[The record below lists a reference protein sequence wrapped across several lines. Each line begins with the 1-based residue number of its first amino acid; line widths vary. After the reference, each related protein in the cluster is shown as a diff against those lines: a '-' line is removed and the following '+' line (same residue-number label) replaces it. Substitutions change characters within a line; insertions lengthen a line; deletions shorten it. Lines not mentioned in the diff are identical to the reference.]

1 MPALPTT
8 ATIGVIG
15 AGAMGAGIAQVAA
28 QAGHS
33 VILHDNQPGA
43 AKAGIDNIRRQL
55 EQRVAKGKMTQDD
68 VDNIIARLQPADAI
82 NALADSR
89 LIIEAI
95 VENLEVKR
103 QVFAQLEALCSPDT
117 LLASNTSSLSITSIA
132 ANLEHPE
139 RMAGLHFFNPAPVM
153 KLVEVV
159 SGLATTTKVADTLFD
174 TASAWG
180 KVAVH
185 ASSTPGFIVNRVA
198 RPFYAEGL
206 RLLQEGASDAAT
218 LDALMR
224 QAGGFRMGPFELM
237 DLIGHDVNYA
247 VTRSVFDAYYG
258 DTRFKPSLVQHA
270 LVEAGRLGRKS
281 GQGFY
286 GYFREE
292 QRDKHREGQREGA
305 AKPQPKFAAPV
316 NAELPALVV
325 QGANGTIA
333 PLLERA
339 QEAGLDVVHRESLQQ
354 DGTPHLY
361 LGDLTLALSDGR
373 CAAERA
379 VNEGLEALV
388 LFDLCLDYRSAS
400 AIALAASHT
409 TSPESCQLAT
419 AFFQRLGMD
428 VAWLTDTPGLVV
440 LRTVTMLANEA
451 ADAVLQG
458 VCSVQD
464 GDLAMQA
471 GVNYPR
477 GPLAWADS
485 LGLPFVHRTLL
496 HLQQSYG
503 EERYRSSFLLRR
515 KALSK
520 ERFHE

>member
-1 MPALPTT
+1 MPALPST

-33 VILHDNQPGA
+33 VILYDNQPGT

-55 EQRVAKGKMTQDD
+55 EKRVAKGKMPQGD

-82 NALADSR
+82 DALADSR

-95 VENLEVKR
+95 VENLEIKR
-103 QVFAQLEALCSPDT
+103 QVFAQLEALCSPET

-132 ANLEHPE
+132 ANLEYPE

-159 SGLATTTKVADTLFD
+159 SGLATTTEVAETLFD

-206 RLLQEGASDAAT
+206 RLLQEVASDAAT

-258 DTRFKPSLVQHA
+258 DTRFKPSLVQQA

-281 GQGFY
+281 GQGFFDY
-286 GYFREE
+286 PT
-292 QRDKHREGQREGA
+292 EGERA
-305 AKPQPKFAAPV
+305 NTVMAQPKFAAPA

-325 QGANGTIA
+325 QGANSTIA

-354 DGTPHLY
+354 DGTSRLY
-361 LGDLTLALSDGR
+361 LGDLVLALSDGR

-400 AIALAASHT
+400 AIGLAASHT
-409 TSPESCQLAT
+409 ASPEARQLAT

-458 VCSVQD
+458 VCSAKD

-485 LGLPFVHRTLL
+485 LGLPFVHRTLT

-515 KALSK
+515 KALS
-520 ERFHE
+520 EESFHE

>member
-1 MPALPTT
+1 MSALPTS
-8 ATIGVIG
+8 AVIGVIG

-33 VILHDNQPGA
+33 VVLHDNQPGA

-55 EQRVAKGKMTQDD
+55 EKRVAKGKMIQGD

-82 NALADSR
+82 DALADSR
-89 LIIEAI
+89 LVIEAI
-95 VENLEVKR
+95 VENLEIKR
-103 QVFAQLEALCSPDT
+103 QVFAQLEALCSADT

-139 RMAGLHFFNPAPVM
+139 RMAGMHFFNPAPIM

-159 SGLATTTKVADTLFD
+159 SGLATTSEVAETLYA
-174 TASAWG
+174 TAVAWG

-218 LDALMR
+218 IDALLR

-258 DTRFKPSLVQHA
+258 DTRFEPSLVQQA

-281 GQGFY
+281 GQGFFDY
-286 GYFREE
+286 AGE
-292 QRDKHREGQREGA
+292 HP
-305 AKPQPKFAAPV
+305 AKPQPKFAATA
-316 NAELPALVV
+316 NAKLPALVV
-325 QGANGTIA
+325 QGDPGVIA

-339 QEAGLDVVHRESLQQ
+339 QEAGLEVVRRESLLP
-354 DGTPHLY
+354 DGTPRLY
-361 LGDLTLALSDGR
+361 LGDLALALSDGR

-379 VNEGLEALV
+379 VNEGLDALV

-400 AIALAASHT
+400 AIALTASHT
-409 TSPESCQLAT
+409 TSPEARQLAT
-419 AFFQRLGMD
+419 AFFQRLGID

-440 LRTVTMLANEA
+440 LRSVAMLANEA

-458 VCSVQD
+458 VCSAKD

-485 LGLPFVHRTLL
+485 LGLPFVHRTLT

-503 EERYRSSFLLRR
+503 EQRYRSSFLLRR
-515 KALSK
+515 NALS
-520 ERFHE
+520 EESFHE

>member
-1 MPALPTT
+1 MLALPTS
-8 ATIGVIG
+8 AIIGVIG

-28 QAGHS
+28 QVGHS

-43 AKAGIDNIRRQL
+43 AIAGIDNIRRQL
-55 EQRVAKGKMTQDD
+55 ERRVAKGKMTQDD
-68 VDNIIARLQPADAI
+68 VYSIIARLQPADAI
-82 NALADSR
+82 DALADSR
-89 LIIEAI
+89 LVIEAI
-95 VENLEVKR
+95 IENLDIKR
-103 QVFAQLEALCSPDT
+103 QVFAELEALCSPDT
-117 LLASNTSSLSITSIA
+117 LFTSNTSSLSITSIA

-159 SGLATTTKVADTLFD
+159 SGLATTAEVADTLYA
-174 TASAWG
+174 TANAWG

-218 LDALMR
+218 LDALLR
-224 QAGGFRMGPFELM
+224 EAGGFRMGPFELM

-258 DTRFKPSLVQHA
+258 DTRFEPSLVQHA
-270 LVEAGRLGRKS
+270 LVEAGQLGRKS
-281 GQGFY
+281 GQGFFDY
-286 GYFREE
+286 REE
-292 QRDKHREGQREGA
+292 QREGA
-305 AKPQPKFAAPV
+305 IKPQPNIAPP
-316 NAELPALVV
+316 AQFELPPLVV
-325 QGANGTIA
+325 QGDPGVIA

-339 QEAGLDVVHRESLQQ
+339 QETGLDVVRRESLQQ
-354 DGTPHLY
+354 DGTTRLR
-361 LGDLTLALSDGR
+361 LGDLVLALSDGR

-379 VNEGLEALV
+379 ANEGLEALV
-388 LFDLCLDYRSAS
+388 LFDLCLDYRSAR
-400 AIALAASHT
+400 AIALSASHA
-409 TSPESCQLAT
+409 TSSEARQLAT

-428 VAWLTDTPGLVV
+428 VVWLTDTPGLVV
-440 LRTVTMLANEA
+440 LRTVAMLANEA
-451 ADAVLQG
+451 ADAVFQG
-458 VCSVQD
+458 VCSAQD

-477 GPLAWADS
+477 GPLAWADL
-485 LGLPFVHRTLL
+485 LGLPFVHRTLT

-503 EERYRSSFLLRR
+503 EERYRASFLLRR
-515 KALSK
+515 KALS
-520 ERFHE
+520 EENFHE

>member
-1 MPALPTT
+1 MPALPTS
-8 ATIGVIG
+8 AVIGVIG

-55 EQRVAKGKMTQDD
+55 EKRVAKGKMIQGD

-82 NALADSR
+82 DALADSH
-89 LIIEAI
+89 LVIEAI
-95 VENLEVKR
+95 VENLEIKR

-132 ANLEHPE
+132 ANLERPE
-139 RMAGLHFFNPAPVM
+139 RMAGLHFFNPAPIM

-159 SGLATTTKVADTLFD
+159 SGLATTTEIADTLYD
-174 TASAWG
+174 TAVAWG

-218 LDALMR
+218 IDALLR

-258 DTRFKPSLVQHA
+258 DTRFEPSLVQQA

-281 GQGFY
+281 GKGFFDY
-286 GYFREE
+286 AES
-292 QRDKHREGQREGA
+292 A
-305 AKPQPKFAAPV
+305 AKPQPTFAEPA
-316 NAELPALVV
+316 NTELPALVV
-325 QGANGTIA
+325 QGDPGVIA

-339 QEAGLDVVHRESLQQ
+339 QEAGLDVVYRESLQQ
-354 DGTPHLY
+354 DGSPRLY
-361 LGDLTLALSDGR
+361 LGDLVLALSDGR

-379 VNEGLEALV
+379 VNEGLDALV
-388 LFDLCLDYRSAS
+388 LFDLCLDYRNAS

-409 TSPESCQLAT
+409 ASPEARQLAT
-419 AFFQRLGMD
+419 AFFQHMGMD

-440 LRTVTMLANEA
+440 LRTVAMLANEA

-458 VCSVQD
+458 VCSAKD

-477 GPLAWADS
+477 GPLAWVDS
-485 LGLPFVHRTLL
+485 LGLPFVHRTLM

-515 KALSK
+515 NALS
-520 ERFHE
+520 EESFHE

>member
-1 MPALPTT
+1 MSALPTS
-8 ATIGVIG
+8 AVIGVIG

-43 AKAGIDNIRRQL
+43 AKAGIENIRRQL
-55 EQRVAKGKMTQDD
+55 EKRVAKGKMNQGD
-68 VDNIIARLQPADAI
+68 VDNIIARLQPADTI
-82 NALADSR
+82 DALADSR
-89 LIIEAI
+89 LVIEAI
-95 VENLEVKR
+95 VENLEIKR
-103 QVFAQLEALCSPDT
+103 QVFAQLEALCTADT

-139 RMAGLHFFNPAPVM
+139 RMAGMHFFNPAPIM

-159 SGLATTTKVADTLFD
+159 SGLATTSEVAETLYA
-174 TASAWG
+174 TAVAWG

-218 LDALMR
+218 IDALLR

-258 DTRFKPSLVQHA
+258 DTRFEPSLVQQA

-281 GQGFY
+281 GQGFFDY
-286 GYFREE
+286 AGEN
-292 QRDKHREGQREGA
+292 A
-305 AKPQPKFAAPV
+305 AKPQPKFAAPA

-325 QGANGTIA
+325 QGDPGVIV

-339 QEAGLDVVHRESLQQ
+339 QEAGLDVVRRESLQP
-354 DGTPHLY
+354 DGTPRLY
-361 LGDLTLALSDGR
+361 LGDLVLALSDGR

-379 VNEGLEALV
+379 VNEGLNALV
-388 LFDLCLDYRSAS
+388 LFDLCLDYRNAS

-409 TSPESCQLAT
+409 TSPEARQLAT
-419 AFFQRLGMD
+419 AFFQRLGID

-440 LRTVTMLANEA
+440 LRSVAMLANEA

-458 VCSVQD
+458 VCSAKD

-485 LGLPFVHRTLL
+485 LGLPFVHRTLT

-503 EERYRSSFLLRR
+503 EQRYRSSFLLRR
-515 KALSK
+515 NALS
-520 ERFHE
+520 EESFHE

>member
-1 MPALPTT
+1 MSALPTS
-8 ATIGVIG
+8 AVIGVIG

-33 VILHDNQPGA
+33 VILHDNQPGMA
-43 AKAGIDNIRRQL
+43 SAGIDNIRRQL
-55 EQRVAKGKMTQDD
+55 ERRVAKGKMRQND
-68 VDNIIARLQPADAI
+68 VNSITARLQPADTI
-82 NALADSR
+82 DALANSR

-95 VENLEVKR
+95 VENLDIKR
-103 QVFAQLEALCSPDT
+103 QVFSQLEALCSPDT
-117 LLASNTSSLSITSIA
+117 LLVSNTSSLSITSIA

-159 SGLATTTKVADTLFD
+159 SGLATTAEVAETLYA
-174 TASAWG
+174 TANAWG

-218 LDALMR
+218 LDTLLR

-237 DLIGHDVNYA
+237 DLIGHDINYA

-258 DTRFKPSLVQHA
+258 DPRFKPSLVQQA

-281 GQGFY
+281 GQGFFDY
-286 GYFREE
+286 REE
-292 QRDKHREGQREGA
+292 QHEEQREGA
-305 AKPQPKFAAPV
+305 AKPQPNIAPPAQV
-316 NAELPALVV
+316 ELPPLVV
-325 QGANGTIA
+325 QGEPGVIA

-339 QEAGLDVVHRESLQQ
+339 QETGLDIVRRESLQK
-354 DGTPHLY
+354 DGTTRLR
-361 LGDLTLALSDGR
+361 LGDLALALSDGR

-400 AIALAASHT
+400 AIALSASHA
-409 TSPESCQLAT
+409 TSSEARQLAT

-428 VAWLTDTPGLVV
+428 VVWLTDTPGLVV
-440 LRTVTMLANEA
+440 LRTVAMLANEA

-485 LGLPFVHRTLL
+485 LGLPFVHRTLM

-503 EERYRSSFLLRR
+503 EERYRASFLLRR
-515 KALSK
+515 KALS
-520 ERFHE
+520 EESFHE

>member
-1 MPALPTT
+1 MSALPTT
-8 ATIGVIG
+8 AVIGVIG

-33 VILHDNQPGA
+33 VVLHDNQPGA
-43 AKAGIDNIRRQL
+43 ASAGIDNIRRQL
-55 EQRVAKGKMTQDD
+55 EKRVAKGKMRQEE
-68 VDNIIARLQPADAI
+68 VDGIVARLQPADAI
-82 NALADSR
+82 DALADSR

-132 ANLEHPE
+132 ANLERPE
-139 RMAGLHFFNPAPVM
+139 RLAGLHFFNPAPVM

-159 SGLATTTKVADTLFD
+159 SGLATTIETAETLYA
-174 TASAWG
+174 TATAWG

-218 LDALMR
+218 LDALLR

-258 DTRFKPSLVQHA
+258 DTRFEPSLVQQA

-281 GQGFY
+281 GQGFFDY
-286 GYFREE
+286 
-292 QRDKHREGQREGA
+292 REGQREGQHKGA
-305 AKPQPKFAAPV
+305 AKPQPDFATPAQ
-316 NAELPALVV
+316 AELPPLVV
-325 QGANGTIA
+325 QGEPGVIA
-333 PLLERA
+333 PLLARV
-339 QEAGLDVVHRESLQQ
+339 QEAGLEVVRRESLQP
-354 DGTPHLY
+354 DGTPRLR
-361 LGDLTLALSDGR
+361 LGDLVLALSDGR

-388 LFDLCLDYRSAS
+388 LFDLCLDYRSAG
-400 AIALAASHT
+400 AIAISASHA
-409 TSPESCQLAT
+409 TSPEARELAT

-428 VAWLTDTPGLVV
+428 VVWLTDTPGLVV
-440 LRTVTMLANEA
+440 LRTVAMLANEA

-458 VCSVQD
+458 VCSAED

-485 LGLPFVHRTLL
+485 LGLPFVHRTLT

-515 KALSK
+515 KALS
-520 ERFHE
+520 EESFHE

>member
-1 MPALPTT
+1 MSALPTS
-8 ATIGVIG
+8 AVIGVIG

-55 EQRVAKGKMTQDD
+55 EKRVAKGKMIQGD

-82 NALADSR
+82 DALADSH
-89 LIIEAI
+89 LVIEAI
-95 VENLEVKR
+95 VENLEIKR

-132 ANLEHPE
+132 ANLERPE

-159 SGLATTTKVADTLFD
+159 SGLATTTNVADTLYD
-174 TASAWG
+174 TAVAWG

-198 RPFYAEGL
+198 RPFYAECL

-218 LDALMR
+218 IDALLR

-258 DTRFKPSLVQHA
+258 DTRFEPSLVQQA

-281 GQGFY
+281 GKGFFDY
-286 GYFREE
+286 A
-292 QRDKHREGQREGA
+292 EGA
-305 AKPQPKFAAPV
+305 AKPQPAFAAPA
-316 NAELPALVV
+316 NTELPALVV
-325 QGANGTIA
+325 QGDPGVIP

-339 QEAGLDVVHRESLQQ
+339 QEAGLDVVRRESLQP
-354 DGTPHLY
+354 DGTPRLY
-361 LGDLTLALSDGR
+361 LGDLVLALSDGR

-379 VNEGLEALV
+379 INEGLDALV

-409 TSPESCQLAT
+409 TSPEARQLAT

-428 VAWLTDTPGLVV
+428 VVWLTDTPGLVV
-440 LRTVTMLANEA
+440 LRTVAMLANEA

-458 VCSVQD
+458 VCSAQD

-485 LGLPFVHRTLL
+485 LGLPFVHRTLT

-515 KALSK
+515 NALS
-520 ERFHE
+520 EESFHE

>member
-1 MPALPTT
+1 MSALPTS
-8 ATIGVIG
+8 AVIGVIG

-43 AKAGIDNIRRQL
+43 AKAGIDNIRRPL
-55 EQRVAKGKMTQDD
+55 EKRVAKGKMTQSD
-68 VDNIIARLQPADAI
+68 VDNLIARLQPADAI
-82 NALADSR
+82 DALADSH

-95 VENLEVKR
+95 VENLEMKR
-103 QVFAQLEALCSPDT
+103 QVFAQLEALCAPDT

-132 ANLEHPE
+132 ANLERPE

-159 SGLATTTKVADTLFD
+159 SGLATTTDVAETLYD
-174 TASAWG
+174 TAVAWG

-218 LDALMR
+218 IDVLLR

-258 DTRFKPSLVQHA
+258 DTRFEPSLVQQA

-281 GQGFY
+281 GQGFFDY
-286 GYFREE
+286 TES
-292 QRDKHREGQREGA
+292 A
-305 AKPQPKFAAPV
+305 AKPQPTFAEPA
-316 NAELPALVV
+316 NTELPALVV
-325 QGANGTIA
+325 QGNPGVTA

-339 QEAGLDVVHRESLQQ
+339 QKAGLEVVRRESLQP
-354 DGTPHLY
+354 DGSPRLY
-361 LGDLTLALSDGR
+361 LGDLVLTLSDGR

-379 VNEGLEALV
+379 ANEGLNALV
-388 LFDLCLDYRSAS
+388 LFDLCLDYRNAS
-400 AIALAASHT
+400 AVALAASHT
-409 TSPESCQLAT
+409 TSPEARQRAT

-458 VCSVQD
+458 VCSAQD

-477 GPLAWADS
+477 GPLAWADL
-485 LGLPFVHRTLL
+485 LGLPFVHRTLT
-496 HLQQSYG
+496 HLQKSYG

-515 KALSK
+515 NALNEVS
-520 ERFHE
+520 FHE

>member
-1 MPALPTT
+1 MSALPTSVV
-8 ATIGVIG
+8 IGVIG

-55 EQRVAKGKMTQDD
+55 EKRVAKGKMIQGD

-82 NALADSR
+82 DALADSH
-89 LIIEAI
+89 LVIEAI
-95 VENLEVKR
+95 VENLEIKR

-132 ANLEHPE
+132 ANLERPE

-159 SGLATTTKVADTLFD
+159 SGLATTTDVADTLYD
-174 TASAWG
+174 TAVAWG

-206 RLLQEGASDAAT
+206 RLLQEGVSDAAT
-218 LDALMR
+218 IDALLR

-258 DTRFKPSLVQHA
+258 DTRFEPSLVQQA

-281 GQGFY
+281 GKGFFDY
-286 GYFREE
+286 AES
-292 QRDKHREGQREGA
+292 A
-305 AKPQPKFAAPV
+305 AKPQPTFAEPA
-316 NAELPALVV
+316 NMELPALVV
-325 QGANGTIA
+325 QGANSTLA

-339 QEAGLDVVHRESLQQ
+339 QEAGLNVVYRESLQQ
-354 DGTPHLY
+354 DGSPRLY
-361 LGDLTLALSDGR
+361 LGDLVLALSDGR

-379 VNEGLEALV
+379 VNEGLDALV
-388 LFDLCLDYRSAS
+388 LFDLCLDYRNAS

-409 TSPESCQLAT
+409 ASPEARQLAT
-419 AFFQRLGMD
+419 AFFQHMGMD

-440 LRTVTMLANEA
+440 LRTVAMLANEA

-458 VCSVQD
+458 VCSAQD

-485 LGLPFVHRTLL
+485 LGLPFVHRTLT
-496 HLQQSYG
+496 HLQKSYG

-515 KALSK
+515 NALS
-520 ERFHE
+520 EESFHE

>member
-1 MPALPTT
+1 MSALPTS
-8 ATIGVIG
+8 AVIGVIG

-55 EQRVAKGKMTQDD
+55 EKRVAKGKMIQGD

-82 NALADSR
+82 DALADSH
-89 LIIEAI
+89 LVIEAI
-95 VENLEVKR
+95 VENLEIKR

-132 ANLEHPE
+132 ANLERPE

-159 SGLATTTKVADTLFD
+159 SGLATTTDVAETLYD
-174 TASAWG
+174 TAVAWG

-218 LDALMR
+218 IDALLR

-258 DTRFKPSLVQHA
+258 DTRFEPSLVQQA

-281 GQGFY
+281 GKGFFDY
-286 GYFREE
+286 AES
-292 QRDKHREGQREGA
+292 A
-305 AKPQPKFAAPV
+305 AKPQPTFAEPA
-316 NAELPALVV
+316 NMELPALVV
-325 QGANGTIA
+325 QGANSTLA

-339 QEAGLDVVHRESLQQ
+339 QEAGLNVVYRESLQQ
-354 DGTPHLY
+354 DGSPRLY
-361 LGDLTLALSDGR
+361 LGDLVLAISDGR

-379 VNEGLEALV
+379 VNEGLDALV
-388 LFDLCLDYRSAS
+388 LFDLCLDYRNAS

-409 TSPESCQLAT
+409 VSPEARQLAT
-419 AFFQRLGMD
+419 AFFQHMGMD

-440 LRTVTMLANEA
+440 LRTVAMLANEA

-458 VCSVQD
+458 VCSAQD

-485 LGLPFVHRTLL
+485 LGLPFVHRTLT

-515 KALSK
+515 NALS
-520 ERFHE
+520 EESFHE

>member
-1 MPALPTT
+1 MPALPTS
-8 ATIGVIG
+8 AVIGVIG

-55 EQRVAKGKMTQDD
+55 EKRVAKGKMIQGD

-82 NALADSR
+82 DALADSH
-89 LIIEAI
+89 LVIEAI
-95 VENLEVKR
+95 VENLEIKR

-132 ANLEHPE
+132 ANLERPE

-159 SGLATTTKVADTLFD
+159 SGLATTTDVAETLYD
-174 TASAWG
+174 TAVAWG

-218 LDALMR
+218 IDALLR

-258 DTRFKPSLVQHA
+258 DTRFEPSLVQQA

-281 GQGFY
+281 GKGFFDY
-286 GYFREE
+286 AES
-292 QRDKHREGQREGA
+292 A
-305 AKPQPKFAAPV
+305 AKPQPTFAAPA

-325 QGANGTIA
+325 QGDPGVIA

-339 QEAGLDVVHRESLQQ
+339 QEAGLDVVYRESLQQ
-354 DGTPHLY
+354 DGSPRLY
-361 LGDLTLALSDGR
+361 LGDLVLALSDGR

-379 VNEGLEALV
+379 VNEGLDALV
-388 LFDLCLDYRSAS
+388 LFDLCLDYRNAS

-409 TSPESCQLAT
+409 ASPEARQLAT
-419 AFFQRLGMD
+419 AFFQHMGMD

-440 LRTVTMLANEA
+440 LRTVAMLANEA

-458 VCSVQD
+458 VCSAKD

-485 LGLPFVHRTLL
+485 LGLPFVHRTLT

-515 KALSK
+515 NALS
-520 ERFHE
+520 EESFHE

>member
-1 MPALPTT
+1 MPALPTS
-8 ATIGVIG
+8 AAIGVIG

-28 QAGHS
+28 QAGHA
-33 VILHDNQPGA
+33 VRLYDNQPGA

-55 EQRVAKGKMTQDD
+55 DKRVAKGKMRQGDVDD
-68 VDNIIARLQPADAI
+68 VMARLQPTDTLE
-82 NALADSR
+82 ALGDSR
-89 LIIEAI
+89 LIVEAI

-103 QVFAQLEALCSPDT
+103 QVLAQLEAICSPDT

-139 RMAGLHFFNPAPVM
+139 RVAGMHFFNPAPVM

-159 SGLATTTKVADTLFD
+159 SGLATAAEATETLYD
-174 TASAWG
+174 TAVAWG

-185 ASSTPGFIVNRVA
+185 ARSTPGFIVNRVA
-198 RPFYAEGL
+198 RPFYAEAL

-258 DTRFKPSLVQHA
+258 DTRFEPSLVQHA
-270 LVEAGRLGRKS
+270 LMEANHLGRKT
-281 GQGFY
+281 GQGFFDY
-286 GYFREE
+286 PG
-292 QRDKHREGQREGA
+292 EGA
-305 AKPQPKFAAPV
+305 DTPQPSFAAADSAP
-316 NAELPALVV
+316 LPPLVV
-325 QGANGTIA
+325 QGDAGLFA
-333 PLLERA
+333 PLLARA
-339 QEAGLDVVHRESLQQ
+339 QDAGIAVVYRASLQP
-354 DGTPHLY
+354 DGATRLY
-361 LGDLTLALSDGR
+361 LGDLALALSDGR

-379 VNEGLEALV
+379 LDEGLDALV

-400 AIALAASHT
+400 AIALAASHA
-409 TSPESCQLAT
+409 TSGEARQLAT
-419 AFFQRLGMD
+419 TLFQRLGMD

-440 LRTVTMLANEA
+440 LRTVSMLANEA

-458 VCSVQD
+458 VCSVKD

-471 GVNYPR
+471 GVNYPQ
-477 GPLAWADS
+477 GPLRWADS
-485 LGLPFVHRTLL
+485 LGLPFIHRTLT

-503 EERYRSSFLLRR
+503 EERYRCSFLLRR
-515 KALSK
+515 KALS
-520 ERFHE
+520 EARFYE

>member
-1 MPALPTT
+1 MPALSTT
-8 ATIGVIG
+8 TVIGVIG

-28 QAGHS
+28 QAGHA

-43 AKAGIDNIRRQL
+43 AKAGIDSIRRQL
-55 EQRVAKGKMTQDD
+55 EKRVAKGKMTQGG
-68 VDNIIARLQPADAI
+68 VDNIIARLQPADVI
-82 NALADSR
+82 DALADSR
-89 LIIEAI
+89 LVIEAI
-95 VENLEVKR
+95 VENLDIKR
-103 QVFAQLEALCSPDT
+103 QVFAQLEAMCAPDT

-132 ANLEHPE
+132 ANLERPE
-139 RMAGLHFFNPAPVM
+139 RLAGLHFFNPAPVM

-159 SGLATTTKVADTLFD
+159 SGLATTTEVAETLFD

-218 LDALMR
+218 LDALLR

-258 DTRFKPSLVQHA
+258 DTRFEPSLVQQA

-281 GQGFY
+281 GQGFFDY
-286 GYFREE
+286 AGES
-292 QRDKHREGQREGA
+292 A
-305 AKPQPKFAAPV
+305 AKPQPNFAAP
-316 NAELPALVV
+316 ASTQLPTLVA
-325 QGANGTIA
+325 QGADSTIA

-339 QEAGLDVVHRESLQQ
+339 QEAGLEVVRRESLQL
-354 DGTPHLY
+354 DGTPRLY
-361 LGDLTLALSDGR
+361 IGDLALALSDGR

-400 AIALAASHT
+400 AIGLAASHT
-409 TSPESCQLAT
+409 TSPEARQLAT
-419 AFFQRLGMD
+419 ALFQRLGMD
-428 VAWLTDTPGLVV
+428 VVWLTDTPGLVV
-440 LRTVTMLANEA
+440 LRTVAMLANEA

-458 VCSVQD
+458 VCSAKD

-477 GPLAWADS
+477 GPLTWADS
-485 LGLPFVHRTLL
+485 LGLPFVHRTLT

-515 KALSK
+515 NALS
-520 ERFHE
+520 EASFHE